1 LVRAVDE
8 PNMTKRDF
16 IRFIAPAVLA
26 AAGVTA
32 SCASAPSQPRVIPF
46 PQIVTGAPRPGGLI
60 TSYSEALSAVLS
72 VMQNDLGFPPLAGSL
87 RLYYDRASMEAGLIG
102 EGYAADYAR
111 QIASKLDG
119 ISRTGLVLANDAV
132 LQWQHW
138 PQRMVFLAHETTHVA
153 EYALA
158 GGRRSS
164 SDQWLREGLA
174 EWVAW
179 RVADTLNLG
188 SSAARKKAVVL
199 GLWQARDKHELLT
212 FSELASQTAWVR
224 AGNRKTTQAMY
235 FQVFL
240 AADFLIER
248 HGLPAVLDYFR
259 LFASSNDPG
268 ANFRAAF
275 HEDRASF
282 EAAFEKNLKQLLD

>member
-1 LVRAVDE
+1 
-8 PNMTKRDF
+8 MTKHDLH
-16 IRFIAPAVLA
+16 RFLVPVVLA
-26 AAGVTA
+26 AAGIAA

-46 PQIVTGAPRPGGLI
+46 PQVVDETAKPGGLI
-60 TSYSEALSAVLS
+60 TNYSEALLAVLS

-87 RLYYDRASMEAGLIG
+87 RLYYDRASMEAGLVG
-102 EGYAADYAR
+102 EGYDADYAR

-119 ISRTGLVLANDAV
+119 ISRPGLVLANDAV
-132 LQWQHW
+132 LRWQHW
-138 PQRMVFLAHETTHVA
+138 PQRMIFLAHENTHVA

-179 RVADTLNLG
+179 RVADALNLG
-188 SSAARKKAVVL
+188 SFAARKRAVAL
-199 GLWQARDKHELLT
+199 ALRQARDKHELLT

-224 AGNRKTTQAMY
+224 TGNRKTTQAMY
-235 FQVFL
+235 FEVFF
-240 AADFLIER
+240 AADLLIER

-259 LFASSNDPG
+259 LFASSNAPA

-275 HEDRASF
+275 HEDLASF
-282 EAAFEKNLKQLLD
+282 EDAFEKNLKRLLD